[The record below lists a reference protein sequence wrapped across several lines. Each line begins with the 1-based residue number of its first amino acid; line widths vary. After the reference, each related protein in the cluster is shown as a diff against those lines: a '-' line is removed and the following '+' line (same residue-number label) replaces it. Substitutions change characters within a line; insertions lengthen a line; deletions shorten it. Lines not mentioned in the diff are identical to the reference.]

1 MNCPKCGVEVP
12 VRYCPKCGRDC
23 ESKSAAGTQTRS
35 PTTANTLDPAK
46 KRLLEVRGFSEL
58 IGQADCI
65 RRLKAFGDLYASKN
79 SVPEHILLTG
89 ADGMGKATIARAFAK
104 SYSTGLREF
113 DAKETIKIGDIIAPL
128 TRMEANELLLIRNIQ
143 DLRRNMLDDLRQD
156 LQEFRIDLRIG
167 VGNLARVHPYET
179 DQFTCIATGCRLGDV
194 PPDLLKC
201 FSLSIPL
208 QPYSML
214 ELESIAVVLARDNGL
229 GLGEGVAHLVA
240 SVAEGS
246 PGAIEQLI
254 RRLSRLGKTEI
265 TEAEAIQMLSA
276 FGLNPHSATTG
287 GAVVN
292 ADDLAKLTGVEFERL
307 ITAVLQRMGFTAEMT
322 RATGDGGIDIV
333 AHLEQP
339 FVGGRYLIQCKRF
352 ASDVLIGAPV
362 VREFYGAFVA
372 DRKAIKGIFIT
383 TSAFTAQAYE
393 FAQNLPLELIDG
405 SRLHRL
411 LAETEP
417 SNSTEGR

>member
-12 VRYCPKCGRDC
+12 ARYCPKCGRDC
-23 ESKSAAGTQTRS
+23 GNNLAHSSKPSR
-35 PTTANTLDPAK
+35 PTTPSAPDPAK

-79 SVPEHILLTG
+79 SVPEHILVTG

-104 SYSTGLREF
+104 TYSTGLHEQP
-113 DAKETIKIGDIIAPL
+113 AKEFYKLGDLSAVITSMESNDALII
-128 TRMEANELLLIRNIQ
+128 TDVQE
-143 DLRRNMLDDLRQD
+143 LRRSMTGVLRMAM
-156 LQEFRIDLRIG
+156 QEFRIDLIIG
-167 VGNLARVHPYET
+167 VGPGARVHPYRT
-179 DQFTCIATGCRLGDV
+179 NQFTLIATACRIADV
-194 PPDLLKC
+194 PSDILRC
-201 FSLSIPL
+201 FSLAVPL
-208 QPYSML
+208 QPYTSL
-214 ELESIAVVLARDNGL
+214 EIESIVIDLANAN
-229 GLGEGVAHLVA
+229 GVALSNGVARLVA
-240 SVAEGS
+240 GVCQGN
-246 PGAIEQLI
+246 PGTVEQLI
-254 RRLSRLGKTEI
+254 RRLSRLGKTDI

-276 FGLNPHSATTG
+276 FGLNPHTSASV
-287 GAVVN
+287 GAAVN
-292 ADDLAKLTGVEFERL
+292 ADDLAQLTGVEFERL

-333 AHLEQP
+333 AHLEKP

-352 ASDVLIGAPV
+352 AADVLIGAPV

-405 SRLHRL
+405 SRLQRL
-411 LAETEP
+411 LAEHP
-417 SNSTEGR
+417 